1 MPTSPRPVPTEK
13 RIHPNSAL
21 GGMTS
26 FLAIAPPPRITAKQ
40 CHARIDRSL
49 WRRSLVKGLY
59 WSLALVEAGLLW
71 SLALVEAG
79 LLWSLAFV
87 EAGLRP
93 AWPGPPPTL
102 YRFSH

>member
-1 MPTSPRPVPTEK
+1 M
-13 RIHPNSAL
+13 
-21 GGMTS
+21 
-26 FLAIAPPPRITAKQ
+26 
-40 CHARIDRSL
+40 
-49 WRRSLVKGLY
+49 KGLY